1 MVCANAACIG
11 VASADVPADVGVH
24 GEPAADGVRQDDARG
39 HRAQQS
45 EEPRQNLRDREKIET
60 KFSRPRSRPRPVW
73 SRDCSVFVAREGIEL
88 VLNSDYAFL
97 MESTMIDYNAQRNC
111 DLMQVGGLLDSKG
124 YGIGTRVGN
133 YNPPFNACIYSG
145 KLSFLQTTLDGKEV

>member
-1 MVCANAACIG
+1 
-11 VASADVPADVGVH
+11 
-24 GEPAADGVRQDDARG
+24 
-39 HRAQQS
+39 
-45 EEPRQNLRDREKIET
+45 
-60 KFSRPRSRPRPVW
+60 
-73 SRDCSVFVAREGIEL
+73 
-88 VLNSDYAFL
+88 
-97 MESTMIDYNAQRNC
+97 MIDYNAQRNC